1 MLHWIE
7 SWLLIFTCTHFCPIC
22 SQGSPS
28 YQSLGSLEHHGRVFG
43 RFRARH
49 QRSSS
54 NAEESLGLRTV
65 DLRTSTIKLDAD
77 DTDLRLC
84 FRIISPSKTYTLLV
98 SSLEGASMCK
108 MDDLPCIILS
118 LHKNCNPVTTT
129 FLLLMNSFHYVN

>member
-1 MLHWIE
+1 M
-7 SWLLIFTCTHFCPIC
+7 
-22 SQGSPS
+22 
-28 YQSLGSLEHHGRVFG
+28 EHHGRVFG

-54 NAEESLGLRTV
+54 IGEESLGLRTV

-98 SSLEGASMCK
+98 SSLKGAAHVTVQMIALYCIHKLNEHEARGVNCK
-108 MDDLPCIILS
+108 
-118 LHKNCNPVTTT
+118 V
-129 FLLLMNSFHYVN
+129 